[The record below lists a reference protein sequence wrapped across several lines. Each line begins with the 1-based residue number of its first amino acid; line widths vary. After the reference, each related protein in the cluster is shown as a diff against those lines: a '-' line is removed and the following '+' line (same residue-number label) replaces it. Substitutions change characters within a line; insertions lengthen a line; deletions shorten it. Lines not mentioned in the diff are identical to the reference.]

1 MRMNE
6 LLKKRRKDI
15 EKIGYFIHLP
25 LFSFSKNN
33 GQLIMDNGQFS
44 PFVGAGKKIGRTP
57 RSAPTSIS
65 LSIVNSQLSIEN
77 YHSVIGS
84 GYSTTNGLP
93 PS

>member
-57 RSAPTSIS
+57 RSAPYKHI
-65 LSIVNSQLSIEN
+65 NCQLSIL
-77 YHSVIGS
+77 HCQLKI
-84 GYSTTNGLP
+84 TTT
-93 PS
+93 